1 MVSLLKFETPEET
14 NNEGNE
20 IKVKA
25 AHFSQRSP
33 FFGVNSVKSQGR
45 LVEYHFPSRSNSPD
59 MSVAVGAVTG
69 KRPWA
74 EYVTSRVWWC
84 GGGVVGGQ
92 E

>member
-1 MVSLLKFETPEET
+1 MLSEPYFIWKTVVLFIQFENLEEPDT
-14 NNEGNE
+14 DGNK

-25 AHFSQRSP
+25 AHFSRRSP

-69 KRPWA
+69 MPA
-74 EYVTSRVWWC
+74 L
-84 GGGVVGGQ
+84 GGVT
-92 E
+92 